1 MKNRKK
7 RKEEIQME
15 TAHVVSIWI
24 GVGFIMGVIALV
36 LYAYGI
42 DGTDYIIKV
51 IN

>member
-1 MKNRKK
+1 
-7 RKEEIQME
+7 ME

-24 GVGFIMGVIALV
+24 GVGFILGVIALV